1 MPEQA
6 LKNPF
11 SSPLNIAHML
21 RNPPPPLDHVL
32 PGLLAETVGLVVGP
46 GAVSKTMLVLQMA
59 IAMATGTP
67 LLGGLV
73 GGAGPRSAAPARVV
87 LVLAEESAHVVWH
100 RLHAVA
106 SVQLA
111 SSGIDPHHAAELLSQ
126 NLVIHALA
134 GQEQVN
140 LLGECWEKT
149 PAGEMLRR
157 ACEGARLVILDPI
170 RDFHNADEND
180 ATAMKSLARH
190 IGSYACSTHAAW
202 LLVHHTNRAAALQD
216 FGGSADAA
224 RGSTALPNAVRWQL
238 NLSRPTRMTSKQF
251 GLAKEQLHR
260 HVLLDIPKANYVA
273 TTDTMVLTRGPHGV
287 LMLAE
292 EAA

>member
-1 MPEQA
+1 MSEE
-6 LKNPF
+6 LKNAF
-11 SSPLNIAHML
+11 SRPLNIGYML

-32 PGLLAETVGLVVGP
+32 PGLLAETAGLMVGP
-46 GAVSKTMLVLQMA
+46 GAVSKTMLALQMA

-73 GGAGPRSAAPARVV
+73 GGAGPRSAQPARVV
-87 LVLAEESAHVVWH
+87 LVLAEESAYVVWH
-100 RLHAVA
+100 RLHAIA

-111 SSGIDPHHAAELLSQ
+111 ATGIDPDHAAELLNR

-134 GQEQVN
+134 GQDQVN

-149 PAGEMLRR
+149 PAGEMLLR
-157 ACEGARLVILDPI
+157 ACEGARLVVLDPI

-180 ATAMKSLARH
+180 ATAMKALARH
-190 IGSYACSTHAAW
+190 IASYATATHAAW
-202 LLVHHTNRAAALQD
+202 LLVHHTSRAAALQG
-216 FGGSADAA
+216 FGGTADAG
-224 RGSTALPNAVRWQL
+224 RGSTALTNAVRWQL
-238 NLSRPTRMTSKQF
+238 NLSRPTREAVKQH
-251 GLAKEQLHR
+251 GLRRETLHQ
-260 HVLLDIPKANYVA
+260 HVLLDIPKANYVES
-273 TTDTMVLTRGPHGV
+273 TDTMVLTRGPHGV